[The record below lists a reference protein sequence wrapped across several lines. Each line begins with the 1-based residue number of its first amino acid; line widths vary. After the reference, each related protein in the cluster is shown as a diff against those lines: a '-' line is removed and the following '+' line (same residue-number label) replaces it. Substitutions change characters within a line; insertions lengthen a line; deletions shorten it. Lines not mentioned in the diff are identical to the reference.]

1 MYINK
6 YYIVV
11 LFVVAATMAFALP
24 LAAGPAQELF
34 GTSLIADIAEKVSPA
49 VVAIESVQYVRRQGF
64 GSGDPFFD
72 QFFGHLFED
81 DFSGLNNVIPQ
92 KGSGS
97 GVIISPDGH
106 LLTNEHVIAGA
117 DEVIVKLSDGRK
129 AKAKIVGK
137 DARSDLA
144 VLKIDGLSALPSAP
158 LGNSD
163 TLRVGE
169 WAIAIGNPFGLG
181 TTVTAGVISALGREL
196 AIDRTR
202 SYRNL
207 IQTDA
212 SINPGNSGGALVNA
226 KGEVIGINTAIL
238 PYGQGIGF
246 AIPVSSARA
255 IVGDLMAFGKVKKI
269 YTGITLQEITERLA
283 SHLGIPTQGALV
295 TGVAEGSNAYGL
307 GISPGDVIVSADGKP
322 VDSVSKLEDLLGR
335 HRVGETVELGIHRK
349 GAVTVV
355 KLPLSEIPSSRTAG
369 AAMAKKSRFGLGLAD
384 LTGATRE
391 EFGIRVSMGVVVTAV
406 AGGSLAE
413 ELGLAPG
420 DVIQSVNR
428 TATTSAVE
436 LDAFFRKL
444 PSGSR
449 FLLGVVRGA
458 VGNLVLVEVP

>member
-1 MYINK
+1 MYRSN
-6 YYIVV
+6 YIAICI
-11 LFVVAATMAFALP
+11 FVVSAFFAAGETLH
-24 LAAGPAQELF
+24 AGPAQELF
-34 GTSLIADIAEKVSPA
+34 GTSLIADIAAKVSPA
-49 VVAIESVQYVRRQGF
+49 VVAIESVQYVRRRGF
-64 GSGDPFFD
+64 GSGDPLFD

-117 DEVIVKLSDGRK
+117 DEVNVKLGDGRK
-129 AKAKIVGK
+129 VKARIVGK

-144 VLKIDGLSALPSAP
+144 VLKIDGEANLPSAP
-158 LGNSD
+158 MGNSD
-163 TLRVGE
+163 ALRVGE

-196 AIDRTR
+196 AIDRNR

-238 PYGQGIGF
+238 PYGQGLGF

-269 YTGITLQEITERLA
+269 YTGITLQEITPRLA
-283 SHLGIPTQGALV
+283 SHLGIPEKGALV
-295 TGVAEGSNAYGL
+295 TGVAEGSNAFGQ

-322 VDSVSKLEDLLGR
+322 VESIEKLEDLLGR
-335 HRVGETVELGIHRK
+335 HRVGETIELGIHRK
-349 GAVTVV
+349 GAVTPVN
-355 KLPLSEIPSSRTAG
+355 LPLTEIPSSRPAG
-369 AAMAKKSRFGLGLAD
+369 TAMAKKSRVGLGLAD
-384 LTGATRE
+384 LTEATRE
-391 EFGIRVSMGVVVTAV
+391 EFGILVSSGVVVTAV
-406 AGGSLAE
+406 APGSIAG

-420 DVIQSVNR
+420 DVIRSVNR
-428 TATTSAVE
+428 TPTTSAAE
-436 LDAFFRKL
+436 LDVFFRKI
-444 PSGSR
+444 PAGSR
-449 FLLGVVRGA
+449 FLLGIVRGTS
-458 VGNLVLVEVP
+458 GSLLLVELP